1 MEIMDMKEKMNEWQC
16 QNEILQCA
24 YKDYLLAS
32 QQKDKDIA
40 LMRIQSTLEQN
51 PFMSFCVEHN
61 ADVFGII
68 RYGLDYQSE
77 QCIDL
82 IDKIAKG
89 EMNYDF

>member
-1 MEIMDMKEKMNEWQC
+1 
-16 QNEILQCA
+16 
-24 YKDYLLAS
+24 
-32 QQKDKDIA
+32 
-40 LMRIQSTLEQN
+40 MRIQSTLEQN

-61 ADVFGII
+61 ADVFGIN